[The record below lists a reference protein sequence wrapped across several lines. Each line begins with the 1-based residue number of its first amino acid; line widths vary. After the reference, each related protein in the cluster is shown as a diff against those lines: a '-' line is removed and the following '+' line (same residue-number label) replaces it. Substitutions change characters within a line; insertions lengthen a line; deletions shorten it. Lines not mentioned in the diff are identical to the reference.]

1 MMKLP
6 ICHTFACNFKPK
18 CVQTQ
23 VCKLGNCTPARRR
36 QVGLH
41 TMSPQPVAPAP
52 HVAAGSFSLRLTP
65 HPPSPFYLL
74 NSITITGHYY
84 RFRLDIS
91 LSSPQC
97 TTLSTR
103 PTPIRRQYSQVA
115 ATGSPALP
123 ADAWHTRRA
132 PPPLRAVR
140 RTSRLTFAHGALSC

>member
-1 MMKLP
+1 MKSP

-23 VCKLGNCTPARRR
+23 VCKLGNCTSARRR

-41 TMSPQPVAPAP
+41 TMSLQPVAPAP
-52 HVAAGSFSLRLTP
+52 QRGRWKLFAQAYA
-65 HPPSPFYLL
+65 PPTFPFHLL
-74 NSITITGHYY
+74 NSITITEHYY
-84 RFRLDIS
+84 RLDIDIS

-103 PTPIRRQYSQVA
+103 PSPIRRQYSQVS

-140 RTSRLTFAHGALSC
+140 STSRLIFARGALSC